1 MSLSMVKWIYSWELK
16 LHKTKMDPETNQK
29 IQEIQIIEQSLQN
42 LMMQKQAFQ
51 MELTETQNALKE
63 LKDTGDEVYK
73 VIGQLMLKTDKS
85 KMDEEL
91 KNKEK
96 IIELRLKTMD
106 QQEKTATEKAN
117 VLREEIMKKVNKSK

>member
-1 MSLSMVKWIYSWELK
+1 
-16 LHKTKMDPETNQK
+16 MDPETNQK